1 MVARVRMMMLI
12 SLLTTF
18 GAVAVVVGIIIYKL
32 AHTGEGKVAT
42 ASPQLIENSVAL
54 PAGARVVSTAVADNR
69 LVVTIDAGE
78 ATEVRSFDIRTMKLL
93 GRLRF
98 SHAP

>member
-1 MVARVRMMMLI
+1 MIMLI
-12 SLLTTF
+12 SVLVTF

-32 AHTGEGKVAT
+32 AHAGDGHVSTAT
-42 ASPQLIENSVAL
+42 SQVIENSVAL
-54 PAGARVVSTAVADNR
+54 PPGARVVSTAVADDR
-69 LVVTIDAGE
+69 LVVTIDAGD